1 MRYIFPYPIMKT
13 KNNGGPA
20 GFIQNV
26 MRMLIERIT
35 QNPEFYN
42 IKHYRKG
49 RIKNRK

>member
-1 MRYIFPYPIMKT
+1 MFFLYPIMKT
-13 KNNGGPA
+13 KNTEGPS

-26 MRMLIERIT
+26 MRLLIDRIT
-35 QNPEFYN
+35 QHPEFYN